1 MRKQAFTYWST
12 QIHSL
17 EKSLAIY
24 LSNSP
29 HMETNFRRMM
39 EAKSHFSIEDQ
50 LYHQLHFLFL
60 EQLCNKRTFM
70 RC

>member
-1 MRKQAFTYWST
+1 MRKQAFTYWVT

-29 HMETNFRRMM
+29 HMEMNFRRMM
-39 EAKSHFSIEDQ
+39 ETKSVHSIPTD
-50 LYHQLHFLFL
+50 
-60 EQLCNKRTFM
+60 
-70 RC
+70 